1 MYLQTRQLQ
10 CYPLSS
16 SKEMKAG
23 EPKAAPVIITP
34 SAGVI
39 SFPEMAR
46 LGNGVPVYLI
56 DKGTVDLMRI
66 ECVFQAGQIMEEV
79 RLSALSASAM
89 LTEGTR
95 SYDAATINDLI
106 DSTGAALYHL
116 ADKDTASLLTITLT
130 RKLDEVLALAR
141 EVLFRPSFPDHEFRL
156 LTDRRIQAFLTS
168 RQKTSVIAREAFYE
182 ALCGAENPY
191 GRIARE
197 SDYRSLTT
205 GDLRRFHQKHYLP
218 LNMYITVAGRYPEQT
233 LPLLEKHFGI
243 NGRDGSGRPVRPILH
258 FATARPVKIF
268 CEIPGS
274 VQSTVRLGWDG
285 ITRNHPDYQGLQ
297 VATTILGGYFG
308 SRLMRNIRE
317 EKGYTYGIH
326 AVAGSFRE
334 KGYIVIMTDVAN
346 EYREA
351 AVKEIKKEIRILCED
366 EVTDEE
372 MTLVRNHLMGE
383 TARMF
388 DGPFTIAE
396 TVRGIIDHE
405 TGHDY
410 YNRFTETIRSITPGK
425 IKELFNTYFNI
436 DEAFEIIAG
445 AR

>member
-1 MYLQTRQLQ
+1 M
-10 CYPLSS
+10 
-16 SKEMKAG
+16 MKAG
-23 EPKAAPVIITP
+23 ESKTSPVIITP
-34 SAGVI
+34 SAGEI
-39 SFPEMAR
+39 TFPGMAH

-56 DKGTVDLMRI
+56 DNGTVDLMRV
-66 ECVFQAGQIMEEV
+66 ECVLQAGQVMEEV
-79 RLSALSASAM
+79 HLSALSASAM

-106 DSTGAALYHL
+106 DSTGAALYHI
-116 ADKDTASLLTITLT
+116 ADKDTASLMTVTLT
-130 RKLDEVLALAR
+130 RKMEEVMVLAE
-141 EVLFRPSFPDHEFRL
+141 EVLFSPTFPDHEFRL
-156 LTDRRIQAFLTS
+156 LTDRRVQAFLTS

-182 ALCGAENPY
+182 ALCGADNPY
-191 GRIARE
+191 GRIAQE
-197 SDYRSLTT
+197 ADYRSLTT
-205 GDLRRFHQKHYLP
+205 DDLRRFHKKHYL
-218 LNMYITVAGRYPEQT
+218 LSNMYITVAGRYPEQA
-233 LPLLEKHFGI
+233 LPLLEKHFGT
-243 NGRDGSGRPVRPILH
+243 NGRNGADRPEKPKLH
-258 FATARPVKIF
+258 FATAKPVSIF
-268 CEIPGS
+268 CEVHGS

-285 ITRNHPDYQGLQ
+285 ITRSHPDYQGLQ

-351 AVKEIKKEIRILCED
+351 TMNEIKKEISILQET
-366 EVTDEE
+366 EVTDDE

-388 DGPFTIAE
+388 DGPFTTAE
-396 TVRGIIDHE
+396 TIRGLIDHE
-405 TGHDY
+405 AGHDY
-410 YNRFTETIRSITPGK
+410 FNRFTETVRTITPGK

-436 DEAFEIIAG
+436 DNAFEIIAG